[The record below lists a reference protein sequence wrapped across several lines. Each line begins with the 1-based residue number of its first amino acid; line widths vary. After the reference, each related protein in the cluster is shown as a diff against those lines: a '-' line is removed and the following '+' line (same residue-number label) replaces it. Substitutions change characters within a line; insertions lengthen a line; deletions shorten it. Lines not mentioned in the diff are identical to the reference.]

1 MARSRNKFNLI
12 EFLSED
18 ENCGNGD
25 DPERA
30 PSLSELSKQ
39 TGVSIST
46 LREQLEV
53 AKVLGFVEVR
63 PRTGIRRQP
72 YTFAPAVRESLSY
85 AIARDRANFDAFA
98 DLRNHVEACYWHSA
112 VRLLTDRDKQVLQK
126 LVASAWAKLEGE
138 PIQLPHREHRELHL
152 LIFRRLE
159 NPFVLGLME
168 AYWDAYEEV
177 GYSRYHGLE
186 YLRKVWEYHQRMV
199 EAICA
204 DDYDTSYTELLQ
216 HMDLIHLIPRF
227 EDRND

>member
-1 MARSRNKFNLI
+1 MVQTRNKFDLI
-12 EFLSED
+12 EFLAVD
-18 ENCGNGD
+18 DNCGNGD

-30 PSLSELSKQ
+30 PSLSELRKQ

-63 PRTGIRRQP
+63 PRTGIRRLP

-85 AIARDRANFDAFA
+85 AIARDRSNFDAFS

-112 VRLLTDRDKQVLQK
+112 VRLLTDKDKQT
-126 LVASAWAKLEGE
+126 LVNLVTSAWEKLDGD
-138 PIQLPHREHRELHL
+138 PIRLPHREHRELHL
-152 LIFRRLE
+152 LIFRRLD

-186 YLRKVWEYHQRMV
+186 YLRKVWEYHQRIV
-199 EAICA
+199 DAICA
-204 DDYDTSYTELLQ
+204 SDYDASYAELLQ
-216 HMDLIHLIPRF
+216 HMDLIHLISYSH
-227 EDRND
+227 DRND

>member
-1 MARSRNKFNLI
+1 MVQTHKSFDLI
-12 EFLSED
+12 EFLAVD
-18 ENCGNGD
+18 DNCGNGD

-30 PSLSELSKQ
+30 PSLSELSRQ

-46 LREQLEV
+46 LREQLEA
-53 AKVLGFVEVR
+53 AKRLGFVEVR
-63 PRTGIRRQP
+63 PRTGIRRLP
-72 YTFAPAVRESLSY
+72 YSFTPAVRESLSY

-112 VRLLTDRDKQVLQK
+112 VRLLTDKDKQALKK
-126 LVASAWAKLEGE
+126 LVASAWEKLEGN

-159 NPFVLGLME
+159 NPFVLGLLE

-199 EAICA
+199 DAICA
-204 DDYDTSYTELLQ
+204 DDYDLGYTELLQ
-216 HMDLIHLIPRF
+216 HMDLIHLIPPF